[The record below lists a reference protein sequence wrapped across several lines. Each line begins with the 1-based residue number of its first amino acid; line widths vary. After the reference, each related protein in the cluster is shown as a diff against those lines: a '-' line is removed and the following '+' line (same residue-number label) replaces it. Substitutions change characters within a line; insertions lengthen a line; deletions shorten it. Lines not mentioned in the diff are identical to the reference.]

1 MFFLSV
7 NINRSN
13 SHVCYRCK
21 ERFWQYCS
29 CLLRVI
35 FSYLG
40 VCFVFRGFCASQVLR
55 KINLLNEDC
64 STPTYHCFLSINL
77 SAGGRLCDRMMN
89 EGSDWGMHHPSLT
102 GGSIGMTQD
111 CYCQVPACLHN
122 SSLGCLH
129 KKVMGCQIAKTTLH
143 EPCKVTY
150 C

>member
-1 MFFLSV
+1 MFAIGVRRDSDNTALVF
-7 NINRSN
+7 
-13 SHVCYRCK
+13 YG
-21 ERFWQYCS
+21 
-29 CLLRVI
+29 VI
-35 FSYLG
+35 FSFFG

-143 EPCKVTY
+143 EPCTVTY

>member
-1 MFFLSV
+1 MFAIGVRRDSDNTVPWGLFCIQRIL
-7 NINRSN
+7 
-13 SHVCYRCK
+13 CK
-21 ERFWQYCS
+21 SSFKKNKFAKRRLFYPDIS
-29 CLLRVI
+29 L
-35 FSYLG
+35 
-40 VCFVFRGFCASQVLR
+40 
-55 KINLLNEDC
+55 
-64 STPTYHCFLSINL
+64 FLSINL

-129 KKVMGCQIAKTTLH
+129 KKVLGCQIAKTTLH
-143 EPCKVTY
+143 EPCTVTY